1 MFCSKCGRR
10 IDDSANFCPYCRE
23 ETGMGN
29 MKKLQELNTKN
40 DTKPSKKEKRNPK
53 KGKKPWKAL
62 IIAVVLVIVIGGI
75 TFWKRTNNRNNIGFE
90 NVSMSREEILSA
102 TTQYDNGDWL
112 YQPKKKNIAFDEEEK
127 RIYYNNLLT
136 VFLKSKLS
144 SKDEERLAN
153 LVHGAIVGYIDGNIS
168 ILQIMVDETN
178 FSTLQHYSDILME
191 TEPVFYAAA
200 SIPIMTSEEKTK
212 KEDLLWN
219 GDKDIGNEESP
230 NGVDWWAE
238 AIGAYTAWKYSD
250 LVQPVTVGIIDNRFE
265 LNHKDLCDE
274 SGNSIITMLNKNSVD
289 KKAKSPEHGTHV
301 TGIIAAQNNT
311 FGIRG
316 IADRATILAAD
327 KYPIKGQEETEE
339 ESAEEESNSSP
350 EFVYEHMKRMILM
363 AKSENSAIVI
373 NNSWS
378 IDARK
383 IKDVLEELG
392 YKIKNQDQRTAHQN
406 WEIDSAKY
414 AIEVVECLRLNY
426 GDRFIIVQSAGNG
439 IDELGVGYNARK
451 NGWFSGIT
459 EATYKEKMQELRK
472 NDPKMAEAFLSYEDI
487 KAHIMIVGAVEN
499 ALDNNMYK
507 MTGFSNYGY
516 SVDICAPGKH
526 IYSTVLN
533 NKYGYLD
540 GTSMAAPIVSG
551 SAAYLWSLRPDLS
564 ASEVKDSLIKYAD
577 KAVGVTAKDKGNI
590 YPMVNIGRAVKNM
603 AVGTIS
609 GTVTDSETGE
619 ALSDV
624 TCIVASEFN
633 GEKGSISM
641 QNNGDGTFAVT
652 TLGKCKVILQKEGYV
667 SVQME
672 TEVGINDTIST
683 GNISMKKKEVKDE
696 NQPEGIL
703 ELYKKAMNL
712 MDGQNFTFDV
722 DDDIAIS
729 ATEGSRSQSVS
740 MYCDMS
746 VNVENNNTDNM
757 YTSGQCRVDVPGS
770 SEIAYSFYCADGRG
784 YYAYTKPRVQKAVV
798 EYNSLEELMQYQYD
812 IAKSDV
818 RNAYKNT
825 DSTYTLE
832 VDADI
837 LNLKALLESVLGN
850 SYNCQCDTVRIVFGL
865 NDDGTPN
872 QVITNF
878 VINIEESGATG
889 EIIFNLK
896 YVFSH
901 YGESNV
907 EKPDD
912 LESYLNSNQ
921 GVDNSEK
928 IEIPQETYQDE
939 TEKNTWQIDNSEID
953 IPEDAF
959 SYNGHQYYIYSD
971 VCDSWDEARK
981 YCESKGGYLAVISD
995 MQENQAL
1002 YEYMSDSGYRNAY
1015 FGYTDEEEEGNWKW
1029 IGKEKS
1035 TFSNWHEGEPNA
1047 ENENEDYAM
1056 FYYKYTDGNWNDGD
1070 FGSWTVGSEKNFICE
1085 WNKDE

>member
-112 YQPKKKNIAFDEEEK
+112 YQPKEENIAFDEHEK
-127 RIYYNNLLT
+127 MRYYNNLLT
-136 VFLKSKLS
+136 VYLKSQIS
-144 SKDEERLAN
+144 NKDEERLAN
-153 LVHGAIVGYIDGNIS
+153 MVHGAVVGHIEGCMNR
-168 ILQIMVDETN
+168 LQIMVNETDLE
-178 FSTLQHYSDILME
+178 SLKAYAKALME
-191 TEPVFYAAA
+191 AEPVSYATFSFPVTLAENTSSGEEETS
-200 SIPIMTSEEKTK
+200 SILWDGDT
-212 KEDLLWN
+212 DL
-219 GDKDIGNEESP
+219 GNEESP
-230 NGVDWWAE
+230 GGADWWAE
-238 AIGAYTAWKYSD
+238 AVGAYTAWKYVDFS
-250 LVQPVTVGIIDNRFE
+250 QPVTIGVIDTGVDTVHVDLKDEEGNLIVE
-265 LNHKDLCDE
+265 TLNNNYWFD
-274 SGNSIITMLNKNSVD
+274 NS
-289 KKAKSPEHGTHV
+289 HGTLV
-301 TGIIAAQNNT
+301 TGLIAAQDNS
-311 FGIRG
+311 FGMRG
-316 IADRATILAAD
+316 IADRQKVLSVDWSPGKDSNGKDINRLAA
-327 KYPIKGQEETEE
+327 
-339 ESAEEESNSSP
+339 P
-350 EFVYEHMKRMILM
+350 EFVDEDIKLIVEKGR
-363 AKSENSAIVI
+363 SQGQPVVI
-373 NNSWS
+373 NNSWGFGFDEDVWDGD
-378 IDARK
+378 DADEITETSRRALM
-383 IKDVLEELG
+383 IVNELLT
-392 YKIKNQDQRTAHQN
+392 NN
-406 WEIDSAKY
+406 
-414 AIEVVECLRLNY
+414 IEK
-426 GDRFIIVQSAGNG
+426 FIIVQGAGNG
-439 IDELGVGYNARK
+439 YGNGKKNKGYDASH

-459 EATYKEKMQELRK
+459 EELYNQSIK
-472 NDPKMAEAFLSYEDI
+472 SKISYESI
-487 KAHIMIVGAVEN
+487 KGHIVIVGAVEN
-499 ALDNNMYK
+499 SLKSNMYQL
-507 MTGFSNYGY
+507 TSFSNYGDN
-516 SVDICAPGKH
+516 VDICAPGNH
-526 IYSTVLN
+526 IYSTELN
-533 NKYGYLD
+533 NKYGYSD

-619 ALSDV
+619 ALTDV
-624 TCIVASEFN
+624 TCIVTSEFN
-633 GEKGSISM
+633 GENGSVSIM
-641 QNNGDGTFAVT
+641 NNDDGTFNVA
-652 TLGKCKVILQKEGYV
+652 TLGKCKMILQKEGYV

-712 MDGQNFTFDV
+712 LDGQNFTFDV